1 MNWPIVLAVV
11 FAMLLLRLLKPRMTV
26 WAFVWALAPYLLL
39 RHGFTIPVPGSVVQ
53 LYMGIVVVSLVA
65 YVTSNRERMQET
77 VAPLVRLAVD
87 PRRTGALALTL
98 LVLPALVVAGV
109 YREKN
114 RPLEVPTFNQTIHP
128 AHPESIS
135 VHERAVDL
143 LTADNPFRS
152 LETTDPD
159 EFLRRVGG
167 GRDLYF
173 RHCHY
178 CHGSDMAGQGMF
190 AHGLYPPPTS
200 FVDPGTIAQQRESFL
215 FWRVAKGGP
224 GLPLE
229 GAPWETSMPAWEQF
243 LSEEQIWEVILVLYH
258 DTGQRP
264 WAVVP
269 RVHE

>member
-1 MNWPIVLAVV
+1 MNWPVVLAVV

-26 WAFVWALAPYLLL
+26 WTFVWALAPYLIL
-39 RHGFTIPVPGSVVQ
+39 RHGFAIPLPVSVVQ
-53 LYMGIVVVSLVA
+53 LYMGIVLVSLVA

-77 VAPLVRLAVD
+77 VGPLVRLAVD
-87 PRRTGALALTL
+87 PRRTGALVLTL

-114 RPLEVPTFNQTIHP
+114 RPLEVPTFNHTIHP

-152 LETTDPD
+152 LERTDPG
-159 EFLRRVGG
+159 EFLRRVAA

-178 CHGSDMAGQGMF
+178 CHGTDMAGQGMF
-190 AHGLYPPPTS
+190 AHALYPPPTS

-264 WAVVP
+264 WAVVE